1 VKSIKPIL
9 LGFILFGLLM
19 PLSAQTKKDETKL
32 AKEALSFYNAQQMAD
47 AFPLYSQLI
56 ALSPS
61 NVDYTFHFGVCAMY
75 CDADKSNAVKYLKQS
90 IKGGYSSPEVYYYLG
105 RALHLGYQFSEACNA
120 YETFLDTAE
129 PELIEKYNALRQIQM
144 CIYGSKLLANPKEMV
159 VKKKIEAERI
169 NFFRYLP
176 LEAVG
181 GKIITTPTDFLG
193 SKDRKSTEPH
203 LIHIN
208 GTPKLV
214 YFSIL
219 SDTSG
224 LDIFQAEL
232 KPDGS
237 YGKPT
242 LVAGKV
248 NTPYDEDYPFIHP
261 DGKHLYFASKGHNS
275 MGGYDIF
282 RSDLDSLSKRWKKPV
297 NLGFSFNTPDDDLM
311 FIADAAN
318 QTAIFATART
328 SDISHYTLYQ
338 TSFQGSPL
346 EIIYAKGH
354 FTNMEHPD
362 NNVAQIVV
370 KDLETGEIVSEV
382 TAEVKSGAFDVYFP
396 KPGRYSYT
404 VTLPDSEEKLVS
416 EFDVQP
422 GRSGAVYFPQTVN
435 AVKKEDG
442 AGQLVVRNGAD
453 TNLDS
458 GMENSL
464 AALLRAKSNMSVSK
478 EAAEMASLERS
489 MTNAPAL
496 AGFAKGKTADDI
508 LAEMKSEAKA
518 ASAAIPV
525 VQQQKQAAFQLAKQ
539 QMNQANAKMI
549 LSDSLAKI
557 ISAKVESAKAKGSP
571 YIFTDQDREILNQS
585 TELREAA
592 EAHRLKAQG
601 ALNLGNQLAEYQSSL
616 EPTSKELLSRATKL
630 QSYLKDNNVDGAVE
644 VLTEERKRLLAE
656 QARPKKPANAMP
668 QKAKAAAKSHEANQ
682 KSYNDLVHELNVLE
696 AKVLEDKKNNSPS
709 LAQTQAAAKNKRSEV
724 ILADPKVKKTYDE
737 AVGAQMANKVYNQ
750 MTNQEDL
757 GLSEAEKTPLSKEEI
772 AQLQGQMKTLEA
784 KSNEPYKHTLLFD
797 QAKVSWTRNY
807 NLEEV
812 PQPGNSPDV
821 KGPVIAATNTD
832 VAQNN
837 TPADAQPKS
846 TNVNTENQPEVTP
859 KVENTTTSASQS
871 TDTNPKNGN
880 LTSSNKTNPGGDKK
894 GPFTPQP
901 SDNEDVSLALKSA
914 KVIKEVIDSANFK
927 EYDANYA
934 MEEHKVYDLMKKYP
948 DISGSFKERAR
959 MDSLN
964 KAILEN
970 ISLIDKA
977 SNPNDEKILQK
988 KYNSLTNRRA
998 ALEVENKEVYRSIAM
1013 KEVEAEKSVALKK
1026 YYDNES
1032 KIKSETILNQF
1043 IQQIRHDADSISNL
1057 AVNERKKAETITD
1070 PLQKDQLIRSAFAK
1084 DMMVASMYRHMNK
1097 AIDALPIFE
1106 LYNTQDEAFL
1116 LSSDPNAIRAKF
1128 STHKVEAGAIAENK
1142 EKTETETETE
1152 TNTPPAP
1159 SEKIDADLAA
1169 QLSGMQFDEEK
1180 MKKNGIV
1187 LQSASY
1193 SKEDALDLMRTKPER
1208 VDKPFF
1214 VRINKSAYGAQN
1226 PIPVD
1231 EPMPEGI
1238 VYSVQV
1244 GAFKK
1249 PIPQN
1254 TFNDFAPVMGQK
1266 LNNGF
1271 TRYMAGLFPDKK
1283 DAMNARNEIRKMGY
1297 PDAFVV
1303 VYKDGK
1309 RISVDAAEKAK
1320 EDEPKTP
1327 VVKNETPKATS
1338 NIPLKA
1344 NKIEEDENGYF
1355 TIQVGVFGRPA
1366 LEGEINLPNLNVE
1379 YVANKNLYRYSTGQY
1394 MKRSEAQ
1401 AQLAK
1406 IKSLGYEDAFV
1417 TAYFKGKK
1425 IGLTEAENKKFTPSN
1440 NPTPASPAANNPKA
1454 TAPAA
1459 PKAEEQ
1465 STTEQTPK
1473 ATNKVENTPKSD
1485 TSDVKIRR
1493 PELNMEPKENVTKTN
1508 PKAPIQEEPGKIY
1521 EFDLS
1526 DLYGTYTCCEEAQGI
1541 CNSPD
1546 NRDVV
1551 KRLTLISNGSG
1562 VAIDGN
1568 NKTKNF
1574 KWKFVKDSPNPIQG
1588 MEDILGADY
1597 PFYFSDGKVHLGQYC
1612 KPLDK

>member
-1 VKSIKPIL
+1 MKTIKTIL
-9 LGFILFGLLM
+9 LGFFLLGALI

-32 AKEALSFYNAQQMAD
+32 AKEALSFYNAQQLSD
-47 AFPLYSQLI
+47 AYPLYSQLI
-56 ALSPS
+56 SLSPS

-75 CDADKSNAVKYLKQS
+75 CDADKANSVKYLKQS

-105 RALHLGYQFSEACNA
+105 RALHLSYQFSEACNA

-129 PELIEKYNALRQIQM
+129 PDLLGKYNALRQIQM

-181 GKIITTPTDFLG
+181 GKIITTPTEFLG

-203 LIHIN
+203 LIHLN

-214 YFSIL
+214 YFSLL

-237 YGKPT
+237 YGKPV
-242 LVAGKV
+242 LVAGKI

-354 FTNMEHPD
+354 FTNMEHPE

-404 VTLPDSEEKLVS
+404 VSLPDSEEKLVS

-442 AGQLVVRNGAD
+442 SGQLVVRNGAD

-464 AALLRAKSNMSVSK
+464 AALLRSKSNLSVSK

-496 AGFAKGKTADDI
+496 AGFARGKTADDI
-508 LAEMKSEAKA
+508 LAEMKAEAKA

-696 AKVLEDKKNNSPS
+696 AKVIEDKKNNAPS

-757 GLSEAEKTPLSKEEI
+757 GLSEAEKTPLSKDEI

-812 PQPGNSPDV
+812 PQPGNAPDI
-821 KGPVIAATNTD
+821 KGPAVAPTNTD

-837 TPADAQPKS
+837 AT
-846 TNVNTENQPEVTP
+846 TENGGQQKSATPTTEKQPDVAP
-859 KVENTTTSASQS
+859 KGENKSIPEATTS
-871 TDTNPKNGN
+871 G
-880 LTSSNKTNPGGDKK
+880 NKTNPSADKK
-894 GPFTPQP
+894 GPFAPQP

-914 KVIKEVIDSANFK
+914 KVIKEVIDSASFK
-927 EYDANYA
+927 EFDANYA

-948 DISGSFKERAR
+948 DISGSFKERAK

-964 KAILEN
+964 KAIFEIQN
-970 ISLIDKA
+970 SIDKA
-977 SNPNDEKILQK
+977 SNPNDEKILQQ
-988 KYNSLTNRRA
+988 KYTSLTNRRA
-998 ALEVENKEVYRSIAM
+998 ALEVDNKEVYRSIAM
-1013 KEVEAEKSVALKK
+1013 KEVEAEKTVALKK

-1116 LSSDPNAIRAKF
+1116 LASDANAIRAKF
-1128 STHKVEAGAIAENK
+1128 STHKVEAGSATAENARI
-1142 EKTETETETE
+1142 EKQPEETDTQRIET
-1152 TNTPPAP
+1152 
-1159 SEKIDADLAA
+1159 EKIDADLAA
-1169 QLSGMQFDEEK
+1169 QLSGMKFDEEK

-1187 LQSASY
+1187 LQNASY
-1193 SKEDALDLMRTKPER
+1193 SKEDAMDLMRTKPER

-1320 EDEPKTP
+1320 QEEPKAP
-1327 VVKNETPKATS
+1327 IAKKEEPKATS
-1338 NIPLKA
+1338 DQPLKA

-1379 YVANKNLYRYSTGQY
+1379 YVQSKNLYRYSTGQY

-1406 IKSLGYEDAFV
+1406 VKAQGYEDAFV

-1425 IGLTEAENKKFTPSN
+1425 IGLSEAESKTFTPLKEGEKQKQIEKQNGNENVREREKQSEKQSEKPN
-1440 NPTPASPAANNPKA
+1440 ENENGKEIRKPELNMNPKD
-1454 TAPAA
+1454 TA
-1459 PKAEEQ
+1459 
-1465 STTEQTPK
+1465 ST
-1473 ATNKVENTPKSD
+1473 
-1485 TSDVKIRR
+1485 KIRK
-1493 PELNMEPKENVTKTN
+1493 PELNMEPKETPAKAT
-1508 PKAPIQEEPGKIY
+1508 PKEPITEEPGKIY

-1526 DLYGTYTCCEEAQGI
+1526 DLYGTYSCCDEAQGI

-1546 NRDVV
+1546 NRDII

-1588 MEDILGADY
+1588 MEDILGDNY
-1597 PFYFSDGKVHLGQYC
+1597 PFYFQNGKVHLGQYC
-1612 KPLDK
+1612 KPLEK